1 MKKIIMIMVIL
12 LLVGCEK
19 DAKTE
24 EKPKEENQVVYNLN
38 EEIMIAEKYNTSG
51 EFQMFI
57 TNFKDLFPKV
67 KVSKNSVSY
76 SKEGKRI
83 TEKDLEDKFDQM
95 YFEITKE
102 VNAKTLMNSYY
113 ANSKNLTGIKDFSY
127 EFSKHRFKYSYNY
140 LDFKSETYSA
150 DGTAINKA
158 VNEAFKDAIRFNSK
172 TPKEEKVKYKLLTE
186 ELCREYNLKCE
197 RK

>member
-1 MKKIIMIMVIL
+1 MLIL

-24 EKPKEENQVVYNLN
+24 EKPKEDNRVVYNLN
-38 EEIMIAEKYNTSG
+38 EEIMVAERNNTSG

-57 TNFKDLFPKV
+57 TNLKDLFPSV
-67 KVSKNSVSY
+67 KVSKNIVLY
-76 SKEGKRI
+76 SKNGKGI
-83 TEKDLEDKFDQM
+83 TEKDLEEKFDQM

-140 LDFKSETYSA
+140 LDFKSETYGA
-150 DGTAINKA
+150 DGIEINKA

-186 ELCREYNLKCE
+186 EICEEYNLKCE